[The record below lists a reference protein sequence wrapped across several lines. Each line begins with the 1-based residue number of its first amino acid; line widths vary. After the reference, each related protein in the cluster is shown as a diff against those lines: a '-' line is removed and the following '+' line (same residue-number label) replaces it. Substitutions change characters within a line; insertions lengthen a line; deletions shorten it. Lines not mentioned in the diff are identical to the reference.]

1 MKRIKQEEARQ
12 YVLASD
18 IYEAKY
24 FFTAPSTDPEYPA
37 KEGWEDVKYFSRKNT
52 VITQSGEGDTYV
64 YILSNTSIPGQFK
77 IGYTTETPEQRA
89 KQLSS
94 GTNTPTSFQVEW
106 YFKCF
111 RGDLLEQEVHQHLHE
126 YRTSDNREFFRVS
139 FDYAKQVIENLGSRY
154 LSNL

>member
-52 VITQSGEGDTYV
+52 VITQSGEGDTH
-64 YILSNTSIPGQFK
+64 T
-77 IGYTTETPEQRA
+77 IGGDMGVGLDITETEFDR
-89 KQLSS
+89 LRE
-94 GTNTPTSFQVEW
+94 SFE
-106 YFKCF
+106 
-111 RGDLLEQEVHQHLHE
+111 
-126 YRTSDNREFFRVS
+126 
-139 FDYAKQVIENLGSRY
+139 
-154 LSNL
+154 